1 MPINSEIN
9 FALNQPCTN
18 DLPLE
23 YFNKALSNIINMDN
37 PKILSSV
44 APNKTKLAS
53 WLSKKYDTEVLENEL
68 YMTNGNI
75 NSIQLLMDVFME
87 SGDEIIVE
95 GPICENLKNIFEQY
109 GLNINYVPMEDDGIN
124 IKILE
129 EKIKYIIENDDRNL
143 QNKIFLYTIPMHH
156 NPTSITLSSQKR
168 EKLAN
173 LCSRYDKFF
182 VIADEAY
189 QFLNFNE
196 KNTFYPLAYYHSKI
210 FSLGS
215 FSKIIGPS
223 LKVGWIYQNRKDYDL
238 IERLNKMALLK
249 TGGSLNPLG
258 FLILEEMMDS
268 IDELL
273 ANTINTLTTKCNIMD
288 EFITINF
295 KDIKFKKP
303 QGGTCFWLKLNIDDS
318 SNFLKFA
325 ETRKVKFYP
334 GPGGYIRLSF
344 SYYEMTDMI
353 SGLVGLL
360 EAYNLYSKTKVSTIT
375 TFESNKFHF
384 FKEINEAADI
394 IIEISNDEQ
403 TFNLLNN
410 LFENKINKPLIVS
423 NDLSKKTFQ
432 LIKMYAFKNPV
443 AIVSDFSMRLNKV
456 KKRLNDLE
464 DNFFQ
469 NKTDINTFLKVE
481 SNQEEILL
489 WVPWLIGKTA
499 GLYYEMDESM
509 NLEKT
514 IFGTKFLIIED
525 EKYNKKA
532 NVDNIL
538 LLTIDNKNYS
548 WDTYDQYGNE
558 TKANGNDVLAI
569 VKYLNKMY
577 KITSGKLNN
586 KNSFKVDGTK
596 NYIELSDPPSTIEL
610 SSEESK
616 SLKGV
621 INQLSGLN
629 VLGTGKFELDYNYLI
644 VEIKEDLDIIDSEIL
659 TTLGSIINEDFYQIC
674 FVNIKDNKKIR
685 ARFYDKT
692 VGREVDGLLFGCVAV
707 FDYYAFINELSYDN
721 PLDGF
726 VILNNDIIKIIYNLE
741 KYFICSN

>member
-9 FALNQPCTN
+9 FALNQPCIN

-37 PKILSSV
+37 PEILSSV
-44 APNKTKLAS
+44 TPNKTKLAS
-53 WLSKKYDTEVLENEL
+53 WLSKKYETDVLENQL

-75 NSIQLLMDVFME
+75 NSIQLLMDVYME

-95 GPICENLKNIFEQY
+95 EPICENLKNIFEQY
-109 GLNINYVPMEDDGIN
+109 GLNINYVPLEDDGIN

-156 NPTSITLSSQKR
+156 NPTSITLSHQKR

-196 KNTFYPLAYYHSKI
+196 KNIFYPLAYYHSKI

-215 FSKIIGPS
+215 FSKIIGPN

-258 FLILEEMMDS
+258 FIILEEMMDS
-268 IDELL
+268 MNELL
-273 ANTINTLTTKCNIMD
+273 ANTIESIKTKCNIMN

-295 KDIKFKKP
+295 KDVKFKKP

-360 EAYNLYSKTKVSTIT
+360 EAYNLYSKTKVSTTT

-384 FKEINEAADI
+384 FKELNEAADI
-394 IIEISNDEQ
+394 IIEISNDEL

-410 LFENKINKPLIVS
+410 LFENKINKPLIIS
-423 NDLSKKTFQ
+423 CDLSKKTIQ

-443 AIVSDFSMRLNKV
+443 AIVSDFSMGLNKV
-456 KKRLNDLE
+456 KKLLNDLE

-469 NKTDINTFLKVE
+469 NKTDINSFLKVE

-489 WVPWLIGKTA
+489 WVPWLLEKTA
-499 GLYYEMDESM
+499 GLYYEMEDSM

-514 IFGTKFLIIED
+514 VFGTKFLITED
-525 EKYNKKA
+525 EKYNKKV
-532 NVDNIL
+532 NVDNVL
-538 LLTIDNKNYS
+538 LLTIDDKNYN
-548 WDTYDQYGNE
+548 WDAYDQYGNE
-558 TKANGNDVLAI
+558 TKANGNDLLAI

-586 KNSFKVDGTK
+586 KNSFKIDGTK

-616 SLKGV
+616 SLKNV

-629 VLGTGKFELDYNYLI
+629 VLGTGKYELDYNYLI
-644 VEIKEDLDIIDSEIL
+644 IEIKEDLDTIDSEIL
-659 TTLGSIINEDFYQIC
+659 TTLGSIITEDVYQIC
-674 FVNIKDNKKIR
+674 FVNIKDKTIR
-685 ARFYDKT
+685 SRFYDKT

-707 FDYYAFINELSYDN
+707 FDYYAFVNELSYDN